1 MSPAPELQA
10 YSPAGHDR
18 LHVTLTRA
26 EDVRCLPA
34 PRAQNLNCRT
44 HIRAG
49 EHPNLMPDRSRGMNT
64 RPRAPQQHRAGVLP
78 QCSPGVQAEPWGP

>member
-10 YSPAGHDR
+10 YSPAGHGR

-34 PRAQNLNCRT
+34 LRAQNLNCRA
-44 HIRAG
+44 HIGAG
-49 EHPNLMPDRSRGMNT
+49 EHPNLTPDRSRGMNAC
-64 RPRAPQQHRAGVLP
+64 P
-78 QCSPGVQAEPWGP
+78 